1 MNNYCIK
8 LLILLLLF
16 IGIITNKDLEN
27 CSFSITETG
36 GKKGFIDNINRKGLP
51 DGTKLKK
58 HDEINTSTHLYSQA
72 SRLNIEV
79 GSFAL
84 PHPYKKHDGVAA
96 NRRGYGAHALSE
108 DMSLCEDAHFT
119 IRLKGDRVD
128 TSQVYM
134 CLADGVGSWRQYGV
148 DPRAFSHKL
157 IQNCKD
163 TIESDSLQRDLIGSF
178 SLIGNEALHPIDI
191 IMDAWHMTTQEK
203 INGSSTICV
212 ATLDN
217 KLNQLSYSNLGDGG
231 LLIVRHIDTETAG
244 YMRDRRVNPSS
255 NNNSLKIIYLS
266 QQQLRSFN
274 LPYQLGYSN
283 IDEHP
288 GSFEHP
294 SDADTAS
301 IPVIPGDLIILATD
315 GLFDNV
321 ELDEILDEINTWEKT
336 WFANEDNS
344 DRIYLE
350 LPSDKG
356 EPALNKLAENLVRK
370 ARELSIDKNRDSPFA
385 LLAKENDIMWYDYFY

>member
-1 MNNYCIK
+1 M
-8 LLILLLLF
+8 LLLLF

-58 HDEINTSTHLYSQA
+58 HDKEANTSTQVFNQA
-72 SRLNIEV
+72 VRLNLEV
-79 GSFAL
+79 GSYAL

-96 NRRGYGAHALSE
+96 NRRGYGAHELSE

-119 IRLKGDRVD
+119 VRLKGDRVD

-134 CLADGVGSWRQYGV
+134 CVADGVGSWRQYGV
-148 DPRAFSHKL
+148 DPRSFSHKL
-157 IQNCKD
+157 VQNCKD
-163 TIESDSLQRDLIGSF
+163 TIESDNLQRELIGNGDFGGF
-178 SLIGNEALHPIDI
+178 SLICNEVLHPIDV

-231 LLIVRHIDTETAG
+231 LLILRHIDSETSG
-244 YMRDRRVNPSS
+244 YMRDRRVHPSS
-255 NNNSLKIIYLS
+255 NNNDLKIIYLS

-274 LPYQLGYSN
+274 LPYQLGYSS
-283 IDEHP
+283 IEEHP

-301 IPVIPGDLIILATD
+301 IPVIPGDIIILATD
-315 GLFDNV
+315 GLFDNID
-321 ELDEILDEINTWEKT
+321 LDDILDETSTWET
-336 WFANEDNS
+336 AWFDSGENS
-344 DRIYLE
+344 DMIHPQ
-350 LPSDKG
+350 LPSAKG
-356 EPALNKLAENLVRK
+356 EQALMELSEKLVRK
-370 ARELSIDKNRDSPFA
+370 ARELSLDKHRDSPFA
-385 LLAKENDIMWYDYFY
+385 LLAKENDIMW